1 VPRRGSITTETM
13 TARDREEY
21 RALRATIRERGTA
34 RVCIFAGGIV
44 AWAGATVATAALAS
58 TPLATLLPLLVLASV
73 FESVFA
79 LHIGVERI
87 GRYLQVFYETEPLDP
102 STFARESPE
111 RASVDKPAL
120 PAPKWEHAAMAFGR
134 PAGAVTSD
142 ALFVVPFLLAALCNV
157 APALIVEPARVE
169 LIFIGGAHA
178 LFVLRLLVARQA
190 ASRQRAI
197 DLARFL
203 QMKGA

>member
-1 VPRRGSITTETM
+1 M
-13 TARDREEY
+13 TARKREEY

-34 RVCIFAGGIV
+34 RVCIFAGGII
-44 AWAGATVATAALAS
+44 AWGAATIATAALAS

-73 FESVFA
+73 FEAVFA

-87 GRYLQVFYETEPLDP
+87 GRYLQVFHETDP
-102 STFARESPE
+102 PAQPASPVQAALP
-111 RASVDKPAL
+111 ASPGLPAQPAL
-120 PAPKWEHAAMAFGR
+120 PAPNWEHTAMAFGR
-134 PAGAVTSD
+134 PAGAARVD
-142 ALFVVPFLLAALCNV
+142 ALFVVPFLLAASCNV
-157 APALIVEPARVE
+157 APALIVDPARVE

-197 DLARFL
+197 DLSRFQ
-203 QMKGA
+203 QMKNVTT

>member
-1 VPRRGSITTETM
+1 MPRDGSITTETM
-13 TARDREEY
+13 TARDHEEY

-44 AWAGATVATAALAS
+44 AWAAATIATAALAS

-73 FESVFA
+73 FEAVFA
-79 LHIGVERI
+79 LHVGVERI
-87 GRYLQVFYETEPLDP
+87 GRYLQVFHET
-102 STFARESPE
+102 A
-111 RASVDKPAL
+111 APAL
-120 PAPKWEHAAMAFGR
+120 PALPDPPGLPAWEHTAMAFGR

-142 ALFVVPFLLAALCNV
+142 ALFVVPFLVAALCNV
-157 APALIVEPARVE
+157 APALIVDPARVE

-197 DLARFL
+197 FSV
-203 QMKGA
+203 